1 MLGVREA
8 RGGGG
13 VGGVQV
19 ESVGGFITWP
29 GPHQGIG
36 CR

>member
-1 MLGVREA
+1 MREA
-8 RGGGG
+8 RGGGWG
-13 VGGVQV
+13 GGGGVQV